1 MTSAARAAGGVLRL
15 RPIRICPSMSTM
27 EIPKRSPARSASSAV
42 PPTEPIGAST
52 TQQSASRPGRDLAHR
67 QPVDAR
73 GIAGRHAM
81 AISGATPPSEAR
93 CAMTRRMP
101 SGTTP
106 VPDGASLPMM
116 IRWRARASVA
126 RASVWSAVLP
136 LPQWTIS
143 SAMLV
148 ATSESIS
155 RSLMEVVP
163 PLMWPTTWGS
173 ASSTTSALMGLEPA
187 MDGPPV

>member
-1 MTSAARAAGGVLRL
+1 MKSLIAAV
-15 RPIRICPSMSTM
+15 
-27 EIPKRSPARSASSAV
+27 
-42 PPTEPIGAST
+42 
-52 TQQSASRPGRDLAHR
+52 
-67 QPVDAR
+67 
-73 GIAGRHAM
+73 AM
-81 AISGATPPSEAR
+81 AMAVSGATPPRETRWAI
-93 CAMTRRMP
+93 TRRMP

-106 VPDGASLPMM
+106 VPEGASLPR
-116 IRWRARASVA
+116 ITRPSARASVA
-126 RASVWSAVLP
+126 RASVCSAVLP

-155 RSLMEVVP
+155 RSLIDVVP

-187 MDGPPV
+187 MEGPPV